1 MKSKT
6 TIQITL
12 IIFALI
18 ISSYVY
24 LKFFSVDILKNDVE
38 INEKIIQN
46 SEDSENQN
54 ELKTAE
60 SIIDNLEYK
69 SQDAIGNK
77 YLIKSKKA
85 ESSTDNQF
93 TLKLIDVDATIFLV
107 GKPPIII
114 NSNYAIHN
122 KQTFNTEFFGN
133 VKILHE
139 DIDVKS
145 DNLDLLYDI
154 NLVSLYNIK
163 EAYFN
168 NTELIADKI
177 NFDMLTR
184 DISINM
190 NEEKDKIAIFYK

>member
-24 LKFFSVDILKNDVE
+24 LKFFSVNILKNDVK

-69 SQDAIGNK
+69 SQDAIGNR

>member
-24 LKFFSVDILKNDVE
+24 LKFFSVNILKNDVK

-133 VKILHE
+133 VKI
-139 DIDVKS
+139 
-145 DNLDLLYDI
+145 
-154 NLVSLYNIK
+154 
-163 EAYFN
+163 
-168 NTELIADKI
+168 
-177 NFDMLTR
+177 
-184 DISINM
+184 
-190 NEEKDKIAIFYK
+190 

>member
-24 LKFFSVDILKNDVE
+24 LKFFSVNILKNDVK

-190 NEEKDKIAIFYK
+190 NEEKDKIAIF

>member
-24 LKFFSVDILKNDVE
+24 LKFFSVNILKNDVK

-85 ESSTDNQF
+85 ESSKDNQF